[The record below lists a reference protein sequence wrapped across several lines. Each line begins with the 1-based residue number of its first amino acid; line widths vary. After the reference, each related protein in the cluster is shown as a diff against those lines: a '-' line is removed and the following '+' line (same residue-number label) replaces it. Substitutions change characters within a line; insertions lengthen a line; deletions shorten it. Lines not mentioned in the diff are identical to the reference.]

1 MNDRKCQQIVF
12 TYDQFGDKLWCSVAK
27 QLDLL
32 LQSDHVAVVRKDET
46 GIIVIEFEHDN
57 RWDNFGVPNPVWITE
72 DDEFAL
78 NAAEDI

>member
-1 MNDRKCQQIVF
+1 MKDKKHQEIVF

-32 LQSDHVAVVRKDET
+32 LQSDYIAVVRKDET

-72 DDEFAL
+72 EDAFAL
-78 NAAEDI
+78 DVAEDI